1 MSQTLESKTL
11 ENTENMSDKESETNL
26 YKEVNKEVSETN
38 LYEGIDFMSHTKDS
52 TWRFDLSNSKN
63 IFCNTSEEDIENG
76 VFQRYN
82 DNINSDSTNTNNYL
96 QESDLADFRR
106 AALIHKLVRQEARQ
120 YLYPG
125 GKLADLVDNVEAMT
139 LRLTKQDQK
148 TYYQKGSRKDYDA
161 GIAFPVG
168 VNINNVV
175 AHDSKTMTIDDSRTF
190 TLGDVVKVDIGVH
203 INGRIIDSAFTHI
216 VSTKKG
222 VSDPDSYYN
231 PVLEASRDSMFSTIK
246 LSGPDQRIYELSE
259 NIFEIIESYELDIAG
274 ESIPIRA
281 VNGIGGH
288 NILQHQIH
296 GDKLVLCIPDQ
307 ELQGDLRMEEDEI
320 YAIETYATTGL
331 GQVTQNDSML
341 HCTHFMEMDKVLIE
355 SNKQIT
361 KKDKKNFRK
370 LPFYDWLQTRNGLPF
385 SNSWLDTNSN
395 KRIDKLDKAFKYGI
409 STGQMVAYPPLN
421 DEPGS
426 VVAQFEHTI
435 HLGSNN
441 HNTVEIFSLGKDY

>member
-1 MSQTLESKTL
+1 MSRTLERTTQNSTDTELNTIL
-11 ENTENMSDKESETNL
+11 ETDQ
-26 YKEVNKEVSETN
+26 YD
-38 LYEGIDFMSHTKDS
+38 GIDFMSHSSDS
-52 TWRFDLSNSKN
+52 TWRFDFSNAKN
-63 IFCNTSEEDIENG
+63 VFRSNNLDDIDNG
-76 VFQRYN
+76 VFVKC
-82 DNINSDSTNTNNYL
+82 DENINTANTTDKSYL

-106 AALIHKLVRQEARQ
+106 ASLIHKLVRQEARQ
-120 YLYPG
+120 YLYSG
-125 GKLADLVDNVEAMT
+125 AKLADLVDNVESMI
-139 LRLTKQDQK
+139 LRLTKQDPN
-148 TYYQKGSRKDYDA
+148 TYYRDGSKKDYDA

-175 AHDSKTMTIDDSRTF
+175 AHDSKTMTIEDGRRFS
-190 TLGDVVKVDIGVH
+190 LGDVVKVDIGVH

-216 VSTKKG
+216 ISSKKG

-231 PVLEASRDSMFSTIK
+231 SVLEASRDSMFSTIK
-246 LSGPDQRIYELSE
+246 LAGPDQSLLELSE
-259 NIFEIIESYELDIAG
+259 NIFEIIESYEVDIAG
-274 ESIPIRA
+274 QSIPVRA

-296 GDKLVLCIPDQ
+296 GGKLILCIPDEKLQ
-307 ELQGDLRMEEDEI
+307 ENLRMTEDEV

-331 GQVTQNDSML
+331 GQVTQNDSMS
-341 HCTHFMEMDKVLIE
+341 HCTHFMEMDKASVK
-355 SNKQIT
+355 SNKYIT
-361 KKDKKNFRK
+361 KKDKKHFKK

-385 SNSWLDTNSN
+385 SNSWLNSESNIKIN
-395 KRIDKLDKAFKYGI
+395 KLEKAFKHGI

-441 HNTVEIFSLGKDY
+441 TDTVEIFSLGKDY